1 VPHFLIDASL
11 PRSAAQVFAARAIA
25 ATDVRDIGL
34 TAAKD
39 ETIASYAKSN
49 QMAIVTRDG
58 DFGDIRNYPPHEYA
72 GILVVD
78 VPDHFTAPQI
88 VAVLAAFF
96 EASAIDD
103 LNQKLIILEPGRV
116 RIRMG

>member
-1 VPHFLIDASL
+1 MFAS
-11 PRSAAQVFAARAIA
+11 RAKDS
-25 ATDVRDIGL
+25 TDVRDIGL
-34 TAAKD
+34 GDAAD

-78 VPDHFTAPQI
+78 VPDHFTATQI
-88 VAVLAAFF
+88 VAILVAFF
-96 EASAIDD
+96 DASPSVDV
-103 LNQKLIILEPGRV
+103 NHKLIVLEPGRV
-116 RIRMG
+116 RIRTG